1 MIDNKTPH
9 TNKSI
14 SDGTSD
20 NTFLSTSGDAS
31 VNTSA
36 VTTGDNRV
44 SQCAELIDQMKQQIS
59 QVLIGQDQ
67 VLQQSLVCLFAS
79 GHLLLEGVPGIGKTL
94 LVKALAKTFGG
105 KFSRIQFTPD
115 LMPSDVTGH
124 AIYDPKSE
132 QFKMRKGPAFTHLLL
147 ADEINR
153 APAKTQSSLL
163 EVMQEQQITIEGNA
177 YKTET
182 PFMVMATQNPLEQEG
197 TYPLPEAELDRF
209 LMKVQVGYPTTDD
222 EVTLVKNVTTG
233 QLNSYR
239 LLSEI
244 KPIADPA
251 SIEQCQM
258 AAANIE
264 VDDSL
269 FNYAVRIVAA
279 TRDWSGI
286 RVGASPR
293 ASIALIRCA
302 RALALIRQQNFITP
316 DEIKSVAM
324 PVLRHRLQL
333 SAELE
338 IEGVA
343 VDDVID
349 DILSQ
354 VDAPRQ

>member
-1 MIDNKTPH
+1 MIDNETPQADQ
-9 TNKSI
+9 SM
-14 SDGTSD
+14 SDGTLDRNSDKTSDGSSDSTSD
-20 NTFLSTSGDAS
+20 NTTDNNS
-31 VNTSA
+31 VF
-36 VTTGDNRV
+36 
-44 SQCAELIDQMKQQIS
+44 QCAELISQMKQQIS

-209 LMKVQVGYPTTDD
+209 LMKVQVT
-222 EVTLVKNVTTG
+222 
-233 QLNSYR
+233 
-239 LLSEI
+239 
-244 KPIADPA
+244 
-251 SIEQCQM
+251 
-258 AAANIE
+258 
-264 VDDSL
+264 
-269 FNYAVRIVAA
+269 
-279 TRDWSGI
+279 
-286 RVGASPR
+286 
-293 ASIALIRCA
+293 
-302 RALALIRQQNFITP
+302 
-316 DEIKSVAM
+316 
-324 PVLRHRLQL
+324 
-333 SAELE
+333 
-338 IEGVA
+338 
-343 VDDVID
+343 
-349 DILSQ
+349 
-354 VDAPRQ
+354 